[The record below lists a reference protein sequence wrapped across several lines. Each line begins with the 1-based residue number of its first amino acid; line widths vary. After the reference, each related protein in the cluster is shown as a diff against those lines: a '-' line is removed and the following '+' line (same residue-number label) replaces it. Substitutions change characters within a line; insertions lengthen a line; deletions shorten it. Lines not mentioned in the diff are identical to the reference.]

1 MTAAVLAPAVRAQSD
16 YPSRPVRIVA
26 GFAAGS
32 STDIMARLMGGRMG
46 QTLGQQFIVEN
57 RPGAGSAIAAEQV
70 ARGPKDGYAIMIGGT
85 ANLTTQIISPSQSYD
100 ILKDF
105 APLILISSQPLI
117 LVVNPATGVRT
128 LPELIA
134 LAKSK
139 PEGLSYG
146 STGVGAVPHLA
157 GELLGARTGAKLVH
171 VPYPGSPQAVT
182 DLLAGRI
189 SLMFS
194 PAAAVLPH
202 VESGKLTAIASAAA
216 RRPGAAPN
224 LPTMAEAGMAD
235 FDTSIWFAMWVPAGT
250 PRDAI
255 DKLSRA
261 GNDAIKSDE
270 VQANFKSQGF
280 DAIGG
285 TPEDFARFIDREME
299 KWTVAVQAA
308 GLKK

>member
-1 MTAAVLAPAVRAQSD
+1 MTAAVLAPGARAQSD
-16 YPSRPVRIVA
+16 YPNRPVRIVA

-32 STDIMARLMGGRMG
+32 STDIMARLVGGRMG
-46 QTLGQQFIVEN
+46 QALGQQFIVEN

-70 ARGPKDGYAIMIGGT
+70 ARGPKDGYAIMIGGS
-85 ANLTTQIISPSQSYD
+85 ANLTTQIVSPSQSYD

-105 APLILISSQPLI
+105 SPLLLISSQPLI
-117 LVVNPATGVRT
+117 LVVHPSIGVRT

-134 LAKSK
+134 LAKAQAE
-139 PEGLSYG
+139 PLTYG
-146 STGVGAVPHLA
+146 STGVGAVPHLVT
-157 GELLGARTGAKLVH
+157 ELFAVRTGVKLVH
-171 VPYPGSPQAVT
+171 VPYPGSPQAIT

-189 SLMFS
+189 AMMFS
-194 PAAAVLPH
+194 PATAVLPH
-202 VESGKLTAIASAAA
+202 IESGKLTAIASASAK
-216 RRPGAAPN
+216 RPSAAPN
-224 LPTMAEAGMAD
+224 LPTMAEAGMPD
-235 FDTSIWFAMWVPAGT
+235 FDSSIWFAMWVPAGT
-250 PRDAI
+250 PREVV

-261 GNDAIKSDE
+261 GNDAIRSDE

-285 TPEDFARFIDREME
+285 TPDDFARLIDREME